1 MACGK
6 AVMKLKILKNTA
18 IALFCAAAAAGNLLW
33 FTRTQPVQSE
43 NIVFYDVPAVS
54 QDNTAAAI
62 DINTAGVEELM
73 LLPGIGEVR
82 ARAIIEYR
90 ELYGG
95 FVSKEEITE
104 VRGIGSSTYENIKDL
119 ITITKD
125 P

>member
-43 NIVFYDVPAVS
+43 NIVFYDVPAAS
-54 QDNTAAAI
+54 QDNITAAI